1 MCQDDVAQLCSQA
14 KVAQQ
19 LAGRLQEAASG
30 RGCTDTQVCPLAT
43 GPALQAKEKTGVG
56 YWGWGWGAW
65 DGNRCM
71 CPGTRPRGAH
81 LLQENPDAL
90 PGWLS
95 FVPMY
100 CDIYLEVSYPKG
112 KL

>member
-19 LAGRLQEAASG
+19 LAGRSQEAASG

-56 YWGWGWGAW
+56 YWGRGWGL
-65 DGNRCM
+65 GM
-71 CPGTRPRGAH
+71 GTGVCVQGLDLEGYISSRRTLIPCLAGF
-81 LLQENPDAL
+81 P
-90 PGWLS
+90 LS
-95 FVPMY
+95 PCTVT
-100 CDIYLEVSYPKG
+100 ST
-112 KL
+112 